1 MDYLGLGPDDA
12 YDDYDASVAVERPAA
27 RNTRG
32 GAAGAKRVQRPV
44 ADDYEDDV
52 DQDDDYKNYDDG
64 SDDYDDYEEPK
75 PRVRSQ
81 RPGPVAGGR
90 TLPQR
95 DDSSVQLRPS
105 GSTTNTVRK
114 MPPTAKQQVAIR
126 PTRYDQAK
134 DIADLLKSG
143 QAVAMNIGAADA
155 EIARRLIDFAS
166 GVIYGIDGKME
177 KLAPGVFL
185 LTPRGTRTI
194 RD

>member
-1 MDYLGLGPDDA
+1 MSMFRRAMDYLGLGPDDA

-32 GAAGAKRVQRPV
+32 AGASRRPQPQPYR
-44 ADDYEDDV
+44 DGYGDEYEDDV
-52 DQDDDYKNYDDG
+52 EDDIEVAPRARNG
-64 SDDYDDYEEPK
+64 SGARPAA
-75 PRVRSQ
+75 VRAQ
-81 RPGPVAGGR
+81 G
-90 TLPQR
+90 QR

-105 GSTTNTVRK
+105 GASTGGTVK
-114 MPPTAKQQVAIR
+114 KLTQTTAEPVLIR

-143 QAVAMNIGAADA
+143 QPVAMNIGAADS

-166 GVIYGIDGKME
+166 GVIYGIEGQME
-177 KLAPGVFL
+177 KIAPGVFL
-185 LTPRGTRTI
+185 LTPRGTRVI

>member
-32 GAAGAKRVQRPV
+32 GGPVRRPQSRQIV
-44 ADDYEDDV
+44 DDYEDEIEDN
-52 DQDDDYKNYDDG
+52 DE
-64 SDDYDDYEEPK
+64 YEIA
-75 PRVRSQ
+75 PRARPTTVRAQ
-81 RPGPVAGGR
+81 PH
-90 TLPQR
+90 R

-105 GSTTNTVRK
+105 GSSTGGTVRK
-114 MPPTAKQQVAIR
+114 LTQTTAEPVAIR

-134 DIADLLKSG
+134 DIADLLRSG
-143 QAVAMNIGAADA
+143 QPVAMNIGAADS

-166 GVIYGIDGKME
+166 GMTYGIEGKME
-177 KLAPGVFL
+177 KIAPGVFL
-185 LTPRGTRTI
+185 LTPRGTRVI

>member
-32 GAAGAKRVQRPV
+32 GGPVRRPQSRQI
-44 ADDYEDDV
+44 ADDYEDE
-52 DQDDDYKNYDDG
+52 NEN
-64 SDDYDDYEEPK
+64 DYEEA
-75 PRVRSQ
+75 PRARPTTVRAQ
-81 RPGPVAGGR
+81 
-90 TLPQR
+90 PQR

-105 GSTTNTVRK
+105 GSSTGGTVRK
-114 MPPTAKQQVAIR
+114 LTQTSAEPVAIR

-134 DIADLLKSG
+134 DIADLLRSG
-143 QAVAMNIGAADA
+143 QPVAMNIGAADS

-166 GVIYGIDGKME
+166 GMTYGIEGKME
-177 KLAPGVFL
+177 KIAPGVFL
-185 LTPRGTRTI
+185 LTPRGTRVI

>member
-32 GAAGAKRVQRPV
+32 GGPVRRPQSRQI
-44 ADDYEDDV
+44 ADDYEDE
-52 DQDDDYKNYDDG
+52 NE
-64 SDDYDDYEEPK
+64 DDYEEA
-75 PRVRSQ
+75 PRARPTTVRAQ
-81 RPGPVAGGR
+81 
-90 TLPQR
+90 PQR

-105 GSTTNTVRK
+105 GSSTGGTVRK
-114 MPPTAKQQVAIR
+114 LTQTTAEPVAIR

-134 DIADLLKSG
+134 DIADLLRSG
-143 QAVAMNIGAADA
+143 QPVAMNIGAADS

-166 GVIYGIDGKME
+166 GVTYGIEGKME
-177 KLAPGVFL
+177 KIAPGVFL
-185 LTPRGTRTI
+185 LTPRGTRVI